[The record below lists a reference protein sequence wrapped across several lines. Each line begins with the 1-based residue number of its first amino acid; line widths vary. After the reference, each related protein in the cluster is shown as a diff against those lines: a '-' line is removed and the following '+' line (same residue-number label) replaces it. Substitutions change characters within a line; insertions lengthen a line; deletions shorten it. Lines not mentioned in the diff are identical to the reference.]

1 MDNKKKILLVEDQL
15 IIQRVHSIFL
25 KKMGYHVDIAIN
37 GQQTLEMCLYRT
49 YHLIILDA
57 GLPDM
62 EGVEVGKKIRMLEKN
77 NKTTR
82 KPIILLSAYPANN
95 LEKWCQ
101 EAEID
106 NFSTKPIPYK
116 ELFSM
121 LENIFNKN
129 KPRLDKEII

>member
-1 MDNKKKILLVEDQL
+1 MDNNKKILLVEDQL

-25 KKMGYHVDIAIN
+25 RKMGYQVDIAGN
-37 GQQTLEMCLYRT
+37 GKQTLELCLCNT

-62 EGVEVGKKIRMLEKN
+62 EGVELGKKIRMLEKK
-77 NKTTR
+77 NKSIR
-82 KPIILLSAYPANN
+82 KPIVLLSAYPVDS
-95 LEKWCQ
+95 LKKWCQ

-116 ELFSM
+116 KLYFM
-121 LENIFNKN
+121 LENIFNK
-129 KPRLDKEII
+129 RFSSKEAIN

>member
-1 MDNKKKILLVEDQL
+1 LLVEDQL

-25 KKMGYHVDIAIN
+25 KKMGYHVDIAEN
-37 GQQTLEMCLYRT
+37 GRQTLEMCLNSS

-62 EGVEVGKKIRMLEKN
+62 QGVEVGKKIRILEKN
-77 NKTTR
+77 NRTNR

-95 LEKWCQ
+95 LKKWCQ

-106 NFSTKPIPYK
+106 SFSIKPIPYND
-116 ELFSM
+116 LYIM
-121 LENIFNKN
+121 LENIFNQKAVN
-129 KPRLDKEII
+129 NEVMEID

>member
-1 MDNKKKILLVEDQL
+1 MLVEDQL

-25 KKMGYHVDIAIN
+25 KKMGYQVDIATN
-37 GQQTLEMCLYRT
+37 GKQTLEMCLRDT

-62 EGVEVGKKIRMLEKN
+62 QGVEVGKKIRILEKN
-77 NKTTR
+77 NRTYR

-95 LEKWCQ
+95 LKKWCQ

-116 ELFSM
+116 DLYIM
-121 LENIFNKN
+121 LENIFNQN
-129 KPRLDKEII
+129 AVNNEMI

>member
-1 MDNKKKILLVEDQL
+1 MEKRKKILLVEDQL

-25 KKMGYHVDIAIN
+25 TKMGYQVDIAVN
-37 GQQTLEMCLYRT
+37 GKQTLEMCVSSSYN
-49 YHLIILDA
+49 LIILDA

-62 EGVEVGKKIRMLEKN
+62 QGVEVGKRIRILEKN
-77 NKTTR
+77 NKTHR

-95 LEKWCQ
+95 LKKWCQ

-116 ELFSM
+116 DLSIM
-121 LENIFNKN
+121 LENIFNQEAVN
-129 KPRLDKEII
+129 NEFI

>member
-1 MDNKKKILLVEDQL
+1 MEKRKKILLVEDQV

-25 KKMGYHVDIAIN
+25 RKMGYQVDIAIT
-37 GQQTLEMCLYRT
+37 GKQTLEMCLSST
-49 YHLIILDA
+49 YNLIILDA

-62 EGVEVGKKIRMLEKN
+62 QGVEVGKRIRILEKN
-77 NKTTR
+77 NKTNR

-95 LEKWCQ
+95 LKKWCQ

-116 ELFSM
+116 DLSIM
-121 LENIFNKN
+121 LENIFNQKAIN
-129 KPRLDKEII
+129 NEII

>member
-1 MDNKKKILLVEDQL
+1 
-15 IIQRVHSIFL
+15 
-25 KKMGYHVDIAIN
+25 MGYQVDIAAN
-37 GQQTLEMCLYRT
+37 GKQTLEMCLSST

-62 EGVEVGKKIRMLEKN
+62 QGVEVGKRIRLLEKN
-77 NKTTR
+77 NKTNQ

-95 LEKWCQ
+95 LKTWCQ

-116 ELFSM
+116 DLYTM
-121 LENIFNKN
+121 LENIFNQQPVN
-129 KPRLDKEII
+129 NDII

>member
-1 MDNKKKILLVEDQL
+1 MLVEDQL

-25 KKMGYHVDIAIN
+25 KKMGYEVDIAEN
-37 GQQTLEMCLYRT
+37 GKQTLEMCLGST

-62 EGVEVGKKIRMLEKN
+62 QGVEVGKRIRILEKN
-77 NKTTR
+77 NKTNR
-82 KPIILLSAYPANN
+82 KPIILLSAYPAND
-95 LEKWCQ
+95 LKKWCQ

-116 ELFSM
+116 DLYIM
-121 LENIFNKN
+121 LENIFNRKAVN
-129 KPRLDKEII
+129 NEII

>member
-1 MDNKKKILLVEDQL
+1 VDNKKRILLVEDQL

-25 KKMGYHVDIAIN
+25 KKMGYQVDIAVN
-37 GQQTLEMCLYRT
+37 GKQTLEMCLSAT
-49 YHLIILDA
+49 YNLIILDA

-62 EGVEVGKKIRMLEKN
+62 RGVEVGKRIRILEKN
-77 NKTTR
+77 NKANR

-95 LEKWCQ
+95 LREWCQ

-116 ELFSM
+116 DLYSM
-121 LENIFNKN
+121 LENIFNQKAVN
-129 KPRLDKEII
+129 NENI

>member
-1 MDNKKKILLVEDQL
+1 
-15 IIQRVHSIFL
+15 
-25 KKMGYHVDIAIN
+25 MGYQVDIAVN
-37 GQQTLEMCLYRT
+37 GKQTLEMCVCSS

-62 EGVEVGKKIRMLEKN
+62 RGVEVGKRIRILERN
-77 NKTTR
+77 NKTSR

-95 LEKWCQ
+95 LKKWCQ

-116 ELFSM
+116 ELFIM
-121 LENIFNKN
+121 LENIFNKKTGN
-129 KPRLDKEII
+129 NEVI

>member
-1 MDNKKKILLVEDQL
+1 
-15 IIQRVHSIFL
+15 
-25 KKMGYHVDIAIN
+25 MGYQVDIAAN
-37 GQQTLEMCLYRT
+37 GKQTLEMCLSNT

-62 EGVEVGKKIRMLEKN
+62 QGVEVGKKIRLLEKN
-77 NKTTR
+77 NKANR

-95 LEKWCQ
+95 LKNWCQ

-116 ELFSM
+116 DLYIM
-121 LENIFNKN
+121 LENIFNQQAVN
-129 KPRLDKEII
+129 NDII